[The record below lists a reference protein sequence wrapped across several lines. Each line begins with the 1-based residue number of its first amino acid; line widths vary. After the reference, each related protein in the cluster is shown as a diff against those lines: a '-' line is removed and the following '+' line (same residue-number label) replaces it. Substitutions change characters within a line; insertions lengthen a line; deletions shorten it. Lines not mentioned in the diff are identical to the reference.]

1 MNSIC
6 RDLDIGLFPTDY
18 SDARRRWLNTA
29 TPVATKLGHYSC
41 AGSGPNGQAL
51 FSDWAWVGPEDAAS
65 ILVLIAATHG
75 VEGFVGSAV
84 QLDCLTQLASQKPA
98 DDTAFL
104 LIHGLT
110 PWGYAWSRR
119 CDADGVD
126 LNRNYIDFNHQPEN
140 PDYDL
145 LRPALFET
153 DNQQRRR
160 LFDDFERLNGRIA
173 LEKGLSGGQYR
184 DPSGPFFGGFA
195 PAHGR
200 KVCEDLIVQHQ
211 LASRRL
217 AVIDLHSGLGPYGY
231 GEVICD
237 HAPDSAGAMTAHQ
250 WYGDAMTLPLAGT
263 SHSVPKLG
271 LLDYLWHAIIGDD
284 SCFVTLEF
292 GSYPTDQLFEV
303 LLKDHQLWAQP
314 GTEAQRQ
321 QHAGV
326 MRQHFCPADPTWR
339 ELVLFRSRQVIAQ
352 ASQGLRL

>member
-18 SDARRRWLNTA
+18 SDARRRWLDA
-29 TPVATKLGHYSC
+29 AAPVADRLGDYPC
-41 AGSGPNGQAL
+41 PGFAPNGDAL
-51 FSDWAWVGPEDAAS
+51 YSDWAWIGADDAAS
-65 ILVLIAATHG
+65 VLVLIAATHG

-84 QLDCLTQLASQKPA
+84 QLDLLCGLAQQRPA
-98 DDTAFL
+98 DDTAIL

-119 CDADGVD
+119 CDADAVD
-126 LNRNYIDFNHQPEN
+126 LNRNYIDFKHQPEN

-145 LRPALFET
+145 LRSALFET
-153 DNQQRRR
+153 DSQQRRR
-160 LFDDFERLNGRIA
+160 LFDDFERLHGRIA

-184 DPSGPFFGGFA
+184 DPCGPFFGGFA

-200 KVCEDLIVQHQ
+200 KVCEDLIAQHR

-231 GEVICD
+231 GEIICD
-237 HAPDSAGAMTAHQ
+237 HSPESPGAATAQ
-250 WYGDAMTLPLAGT
+250 RWYGDAVTLPLAGT

-271 LLDYLWHAIIGDD
+271 LLDYLWHAIMNDD

-314 GTEAQRQ
+314 GTEALRQ
-321 QHAGV
+321 QHAEV
-326 MRQHFCPADPTWR
+326 MRQHFCPDDPAWR
-339 ELVLFRSRQVIAQ
+339 QLVLFRARQVIAQ
-352 ASQGLRL
+352 AWQGIRL